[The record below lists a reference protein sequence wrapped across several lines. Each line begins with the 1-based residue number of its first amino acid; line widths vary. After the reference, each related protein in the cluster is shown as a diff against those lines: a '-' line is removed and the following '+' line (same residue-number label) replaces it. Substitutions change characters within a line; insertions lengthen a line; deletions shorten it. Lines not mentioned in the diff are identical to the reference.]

1 MSSDAASIES
11 SATSFSCSAAASRP
25 DAGWRRD
32 HLYAEDLLESSVAHA
47 FLVSPTAGLSTKV
60 MPSMHRSH
68 CEPVARLWPALC
80 PPAAS
85 AVHSL
90 SR

>member
-47 FLVSPTAGLSTKV
+47 FLVSPTAGLST
-60 MPSMHRSH
+60 RSCRVCIEVTARH
-68 CEPVARLWPALC
+68 TLGFSQRSAPRLASVA
-80 PPAAS
+80 
-85 AVHSL
+85 HSL